1 MTRQRGE
8 MSLGP
13 QFSDVLRLLRRDF
26 YNRTQGLSLTP
37 ALARL
42 LLYIALEPNSRQIDW
57 ASRLE
62 ITAVTLG
69 RMVDRLV
76 ELGYVERHL
85 DAADGRAFR
94 LYVTAN
100 AQTLVGQL
108 EDIATAT
115 RDRALQGFSRA
126 ERETLMGLLN
136 RLRVN
141 LE

>member
-8 MSLGP
+8 MSLCP

-37 ALARL
+37 ALTRL
-42 LLYIALEPNSRQIDW
+42 LLYIAREPNSRQIDW

>member
-1 MTRQRGE
+1 
-8 MSLGP
+8 
-13 QFSDVLRLLRRDF
+13 
-26 YNRTQGLSLTP
+26 LTP

-42 LLYIALEPNSRQIDW
+42 LLYIAREPNSRQIDW